1 MTDSH
6 LGFREKVNGNFLAF
20 NGIERED
27 QHPHWPSGPDYDQ
40 YEYAGIAEI
49 YGLYDKTGYVSPD
62 AFHCICRLFLSYPVL
77 RSWYSY
83 SHKDHQMPEVQIL
96 GQILTRED
104 RLLVFPNVL
113 QHRVSPF
120 KLAEASRPGHR
131 KLLALFLVDPNKK
144 IPSTANIPPQRVDWW
159 AQCINSKEN
168 TLFDKLPTEIKDQIF
183 NEVRGFP
190 VSLEQAKRVRK
201 VLMKERGAQE
211 VKTNRNW
218 RRTEYFFCGH

>member
-1 MTDSH
+1 
-6 LGFREKVNGNFLAF
+6 
-20 NGIERED
+20 
-27 QHPHWPSGPDYDQ
+27 
-40 YEYAGIAEI
+40 
-49 YGLYDKTGYVSPD
+49 
-62 AFHCICRLFLSYPVL
+62 
-77 RSWYSY
+77 
-83 SHKDHQMPEVQIL
+83 MPEVQVL

-168 TLFDKLPTEIKDQIF
+168 TRFDKLPTEIKDQIF
-183 NEVRGFP
+183 NEVRSFP

-218 RRTEYFFCGH
+218 RRTEYFFCEH